1 MKGLEQETQLFVGF
15 SADPFE
21 IHLGPNKLADS
32 SFNIKNEVSAIANSS
47 LGGCRW
53 LSTQGP

>member
-47 LGGCRW
+47 LGGCR
-53 LSTQGP
+53 